1 MRKNQ
6 VKSYP
11 VALLANVLY
20 NGQPMSRKDVIDDVV
35 LRRKLIN
42 FKKQTTGVRKPY
54 IVEDPSTGERFRFDS
69 MAEKKY
75 IDTLLKRVSNG
86 AKVEMEHISTIQKI
100 KTEKP
105 SNAKAAAFI
114 AADHI
119 AEKPNYYDKLK
130 VSKLR
135 NGGNI
140 EGDNFKLKLY
150 NLIIATSDFDEEK
163 YFGQDYDYAKSKFN
177 ILSIGDIEKKGVN
190 ATAILFEQENEYKF
204 IGDPEELTDY
214 PVDKYYNDSDYY
226 EQVKEGAWEQIEA
239 KDLGKAKTDYDIHL
253 EVSQELEE
261 EIIDFIKSISV
272 SSSRA
277 GFLGSTFYAKYPY
290 KDGFIQIRVGDHY
303 FNPSNVVLG
312 KSATRMVL
320 SDMFGSSS
328 EDLGNIYGYLSINII
343 NSEGNNRKGSD
354 FRDEHKYK
362 IANSEYKLVE
372 SITYKSNDFVSGESI
387 DYFEASYKNDI
398 NEAIGEIEE
407 QIDLAISAGAFE
419 QEDTILYKQGGAIQQ
434 PTTQIQNIKEGTTLQ
449 GPSHENG
456 GIEVV
461 VNNKPVAEAEGGEIV
476 INAENSKKYCQ
487 ELSEINQRHG
497 NGRPLNCD
505 EDDRSEFMRQGG
517 KVADGIKAIIGCPAM
532 EQGGKLELPLAD
544 LEEETMARGGLINKR
559 MKFPKT
565 YKPQPGKYGSGKN
578 EPEISDYQKN
588 KFIEKMID
596 EKGIDPNSYT
606 FEEKQYL
613 RQYSGYGGIDV
624 EEFSSVEEAKKA
636 MTEFYTPDA
645 IIRKMWA
652 LAYKYGFKDGQSVLE
667 PSVGTGEFLKY
678 VPVQSMATGYEINKY
693 SYSICKILYP
703 QFDFYLQPFENVFIK
718 NRDTIK
724 NKLSDVKKF
733 DLVIGNPPYGEVS
746 GLGMGMGEKQYTN
759 AKNWI
764 EYFILRGL
772 DLTLPNGLLIY
783 IIGTE
788 VANGGIPFLQQ
799 GTSKIKEAIAQKAD
813 LLDAYRLPN
822 GVFDRTDVLSDILV
836 FKRK

>member
-1 MRKNQ
+1 MFPFFFDNHAMRKNQ

-75 IDTLLKRVSNG
+75 IDTLLKRISNG

-100 KTEKP
+100 KTENP
-105 SNAKAAAFI
+105 SNAKAAEFI

-119 AEKPNYYDKLK
+119 EEKVDYYDELK
-130 VSKLR
+130 KVELDKGGKIKTDKNGNYIGDGKYHVDFNVIDFSEYPQIKTSVSKSNTTESVYVTYR
-135 NGGNI
+135 NN
-140 EGDNFKLKLY
+140 DNLESVTARFSNHENNAVKFGYELNGYLTNKNEILYRLGFKKRVFVPNKKKFIYSRMVAYKDLDKYQEADITIKEMYDLGENASLK
-150 NLIIATSDFDEEK
+150 
-163 YFGQDYDYAKSKFN
+163 
-177 ILSIGDIEKKGVN
+177 
-190 ATAILFEQENEYKF
+190 EYK
-204 IGDPEELTDY
+204 GKL
-214 PVDKYYNDSDYY
+214 
-226 EQVKEGAWEQIEA
+226 A
-239 KDLGKAKTDYDIHL
+239 KDSNYLILGDEVEVHFDDRYGEYIYTDVNKL
-253 EVSQELEE
+253 EHGGPIQKLDKGTVLE
-261 EIIDFIKSISV
+261 
-272 SSSRA
+272 
-277 GFLGSTFYAKYPY
+277 
-290 KDGFIQIRVGDHY
+290 
-303 FNPSNVVLG
+303 
-312 KSATRMVL
+312 
-320 SDMFGSSS
+320 
-328 EDLGNIYGYLSINII
+328 
-343 NSEGNNRKGSD
+343 
-354 FRDEHKYK
+354 
-362 IANSEYKLVE
+362 
-372 SITYKSNDFVSGESI
+372 
-387 DYFEASYKNDI
+387 
-398 NEAIGEIEE
+398 
-407 QIDLAISAGAFE
+407 
-419 QEDTILYKQGGAIQQ
+419 
-434 PTTQIQNIKEGTTLQ
+434 

-456 GIEVV
+456 GIQVV
-461 VNNKPVAEAEGGEIV
+461 VNNKPVAEAEGGEVV
-476 INAENSKKYCQ
+476 INAENSKKYCE

-517 KVADGIKAIIGCPAM
+517 KVADVCPAM
-532 EQGGKLELPLAD
+532 EQGGKIELPLAD

-565 YKPQPGKYGSGKN
+565 YKPQPGKYGSGKK

-596 EKGIDPNSYT
+596 EKGVDPNSYT

-636 MTEFYTPDA
+636 MTEFYTPDT

>member
-1 MRKNQ
+1 MKTQIVKPYPAALFVKVIYNDKPVTRKQ
-6 VKSYP
+6 
-11 VALLANVLY
+11 
-20 NGQPMSRKDVIDDVV
+20 MIDDII
-35 LRRKLIN
+35 LRRKLMDVQKITN
-42 FKKQTTGVRKPY
+42 VVRKPY
-54 IVEDPSTGERFRFDS
+54 IIIDPQTGERYRFDS
-69 MAEKKY
+69 KAEKKY
-75 IDTLLKRVSNG
+75 IDNLIERVNSG
-86 AKVEMEHISTIQKI
+86 AKIELEHSSTIHKI
-100 KTEKP
+100 ETEQPSAKT
-105 SNAKAAAFI
+105 AASYI

-119 AEKPNYYDKLK
+119 EEDQQYYQKLK
-130 VSKLR
+130 EAELKHGGPIQKL
-135 NGGNI
+135 
-140 EGDNFKLKLY
+140 D
-150 NLIIATSDFDEEK
+150 
-163 YFGQDYDYAKSKFN
+163 
-177 ILSIGDIEKKGVN
+177 KGTV
-190 ATAILFEQENEYKF
+190 
-204 IGDPEELTDY
+204 
-214 PVDKYYNDSDYY
+214 
-226 EQVKEGAWEQIEA
+226 
-239 KDLGKAKTDYDIHL
+239 L
-253 EVSQELEE
+253 E
-261 EIIDFIKSISV
+261 
-272 SSSRA
+272 
-277 GFLGSTFYAKYPY
+277 
-290 KDGFIQIRVGDHY
+290 
-303 FNPSNVVLG
+303 
-312 KSATRMVL
+312 
-320 SDMFGSSS
+320 
-328 EDLGNIYGYLSINII
+328 
-343 NSEGNNRKGSD
+343 
-354 FRDEHKYK
+354 
-362 IANSEYKLVE
+362 
-372 SITYKSNDFVSGESI
+372 
-387 DYFEASYKNDI
+387 
-398 NEAIGEIEE
+398 
-407 QIDLAISAGAFE
+407 
-419 QEDTILYKQGGAIQQ
+419 
-434 PTTQIQNIKEGTTLQ
+434 

-456 GIEVV
+456 GIQVV
-461 VNNKPVAEAEGGEIV
+461 VNNKPVAEAEGGEVV
-476 INAENSKKYCQ
+476 INAENSKKYCK

-497 NGRPLNCD
+497 NGKPLICD

-517 KVADGIKAIIGCPAM
+517 KV
-532 EQGGKLELPLAD
+532 ELPLAD
-544 LEEETMARGGLINKR
+544 LDEETMARGGLINKR

-565 YKPQPGKYGSGKN
+565 YKPQPGKYGSGKK

-596 EKGIDPNSYT
+596 EKGVDPNSYT

-799 GTSKIKEAIAQKAD
+799 GNSKVKQMIAEKAD